1 MRGVINRIWLYAMV
15 LVAISGCYAADE
27 AKLTKV
33 SSAEIEYDFD
43 KKIFNMNGKPFTG
56 ISVIKDSAGNTVKE
70 IAIVNGKQNGY
81 DIQYKDGKP
90 ISKFLYK
97 NGVKEGIS
105 LIYSLRD
112 YTLYQEVSYKNDKKD
127 GALKE
132 YNPEGKLVLECVYKD
147 DKRDGYYKA
156 FTDEG
161 RKRIIG
167 QYIEGK
173 KSGKWIYYKN
183 DGTIRREKDY

>member
-1 MRGVINRIWLYAMV
+1 
-15 LVAISGCYAADE
+15 
-27 AKLTKV
+27 
-33 SSAEIEYDFD
+33 
-43 KKIFNMNGKPFTG
+43 MNGKPFTG

-112 YTLYQEVSYKNDKKD
+112 YTLYQEVSYNVITS
-127 GALKE
+127 
-132 YNPEGKLVLECVYKD
+132 YSIHYTKLYDIKHLLIHLHHLFD
-147 DKRDGYYKA
+147 R
-156 FTDEG
+156 
-161 RKRIIG
+161 
-167 QYIEGK
+167 
-173 KSGKWIYYKN
+173 N
-183 DGTIRREKDY
+183 